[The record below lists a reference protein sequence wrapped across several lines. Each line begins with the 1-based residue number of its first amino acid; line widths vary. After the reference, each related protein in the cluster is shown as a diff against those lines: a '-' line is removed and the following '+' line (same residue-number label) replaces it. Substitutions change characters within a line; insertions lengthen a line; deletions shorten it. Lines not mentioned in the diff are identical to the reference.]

1 MTFDTVIRGGRVVDG
16 SGDPSRL
23 ADVGITDGR
32 VAMVGD
38 LGDLRDV
45 DVRTVVDADGLV
57 VAPGFVDIHNH
68 GDVTVVADPRARSA
82 IAQGVTTVVV
92 GNCGQ
97 SPAPLPM
104 PAALPDLAFG
114 RVDPSVITW
123 ETFDEYL
130 EAVEGPHPAVNVASL
145 AGHNAIRVAVLGRSA
160 RAGTAADHRAMIAE
174 LDRAFE
180 AGAFG
185 LSLGLEYPLGAGS
198 PTDELVRMAEG
209 VAHHDGLFAIH
220 TRDRDF
226 AAVEAFDE
234 AFGIAETTGVA
245 LQISHIAP
253 RRGAPDGAL
262 EDVLTRIDHARM
274 SGLDVACDQHTRLH
288 GITKLVAMFPPSAS
302 AGGPDELVRQLRDPA
317 TRAAFHQFRNPI
329 HKLGLLG
336 EWDRLTLFEAPAS
349 PEWVGKDF
357 AEIGRER
364 GQHPLDAMMDILIE
378 AGDDASSVMFVG
390 LVQTQQDL
398 DLTFASPT
406 CVPESDATVLAL
418 DGPLADQSFLG
429 AYTWAAFYLRCIVR
443 ERRVLSLEEG
453 IHRLTGMPAQRL
465 GISDRGVLAPGAW
478 ADVAIFDPDLV
489 EDLGTVAVPNRLP
502 RGIRHVLVNGELAF
516 RDGSFTDSRA
526 GQVLRR
532 PGVGIAS

>member
-1 MTFDTVIRGGRVVDG
+1 MTFDTVIRGGRLVDG
-16 SGDPSRL
+16 TGLPSRM
-23 ADVGITDGR
+23 ADVALVDGR
-32 VAMVGD
+32 IAAIVDPGHFGDAVA
-38 LGDLRDV
+38 
-45 DVRTVVDADGLV
+45 RTFVDADGLV

-82 IAQGVTTVVV
+82 IAQGVTTIVV

-97 SPAPLPM
+97 SPAPLPI
-104 PAALPDLAFG
+104 PETLPDLAFG
-114 RVDPSVITW
+114 RVDPSVISW
-123 ETFDEYL
+123 ETFDGYL
-130 EAVEGPHPAVNVASL
+130 DAVDAARPAVNVASL

-160 RAGTAADHRAMIAE
+160 RAGTSSDQRAMVAE
-174 LDRAFE
+174 LDRAVE

-198 PTDELVRMAEG
+198 QTDELVTMAEA
-209 VAHHDGLFAIH
+209 VARHDGLFAIH

-234 AFGIAETTGVA
+234 AFGIAERTGVA

-262 EDVLTRIDHARM
+262 EDVLTRIDRSRSA
-274 SGLDVACDQHTRLH
+274 GLDVACDQHTRQH
-288 GITKLVAMFPPSAS
+288 GITKLVAMLPPTAS
-302 AGGPDELVRQLRDPA
+302 AGGPDELLRQLRDPS
-317 TRAAFHQFRNPI
+317 TRASFHAFRNPI

-336 EWDRLTLFEAPAS
+336 EWDRLALFEAPAS

-357 AEIGRER
+357 ATIGKER
-364 GQHPLDAMMDILIE
+364 GEHPLDAMMDILIE

-390 LVQTQQDL
+390 LVQTERDL

-418 DGPLADQSFLG
+418 DGPLADQRFLG

-443 ERRVLSLEEG
+443 ERQVLGLEEG
-453 IHRLTGMPAQRL
+453 IHRLTGMPARRL
-465 GISDRGVLAPGAW
+465 GLTDRGVLTPGAW
-478 ADVAIFDPDLV
+478 GDVAIFDPDLV
-489 EDLGTVAVPNRLP
+489 EDLGTVADPNRFP
-502 RGIRHVLVNGELAF
+502 RGIRHVLVNGEVAF
-516 RDGSFTDSRA
+516 DDGWFTAGRA
-526 GQVLRR
+526 GRVLRR
-532 PGVGIAS
+532 PGLGVAS